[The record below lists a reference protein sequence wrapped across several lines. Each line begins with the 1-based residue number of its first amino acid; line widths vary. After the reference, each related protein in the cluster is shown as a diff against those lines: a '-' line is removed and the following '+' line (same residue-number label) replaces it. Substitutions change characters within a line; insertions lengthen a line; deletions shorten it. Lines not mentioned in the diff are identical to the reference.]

1 MDDLITQEWKSA
13 NEKTF
18 WKLNCLVYAGA
29 VVVEKRVKDG
39 LSRSKNKDHTDAI
52 KAKEAKVTL
61 LRRRIRWVLSEIKR
75 RKCSKRPTKRQCVN
89 IKRLTKLFSPL
100 NVSQLEVHL
109 ETLKS
114 KLWVRSLQLR
124 RIRDHQK
131 RRTFNER
138 YRCQGPKVLEC
149 SGSPQKTYTADQ
161 LTEYWGGV
169 FEQPGTCDLE
179 DPDIVKSSEDQG
191 KLPRPTWEE
200 PNSAVW
206 RRTLRKARSWKSP
219 GRDGIH
225 CFWWKSFRNGASLLW
240 ELVKNVLDYR
250 VSIPDWL
257 VIGRTVLIPKC
268 GCQGLPKQY
277 RPITC
282 LNTAYKLLTGV
293 VTAILEQ
300 NVVQN
305 GILPPE

>member
-1 MDDLITQEWKSA
+1 MLQSDWQHQHSGIVHGMLAIVTRLS
-13 NEKTF
+13 F
-18 WKLNCLVYAGA
+18 PI
-29 VVVEKRVKDG
+29 DG
-39 LSRSKNKDHTDAI
+39 LACET
-52 KAKEAKVTL
+52 
-61 LRRRIRWVLSEIKR
+61 RRRIGWVLSEIKQ

-89 IKRLTKLFSPL
+89 IKRLTKLFGPL

-114 KLWVRSLQLR
+114 KLRVRSLQLR
-124 RIRDHQK
+124 HIRDRQK
-131 RRTFNER
+131 RRTFNESYHR
-138 YRCQGPKVLEC
+138 QGPKVLEC
-149 SGSPQKTYTADQ
+149 SGSPPKTHPQPTADQ

-179 DPDIVKSSEDQG
+179 DPDIVKWREDQG

-200 PNSAVW
+200 PDSVVW
-206 RRTLRKARSWKSP
+206 RRALRKARSWKSP

-225 CFWWKSFRNGASLLW
+225 CFWWKSFRNDASLLW
-240 ELVKNVLDYR
+240 ELVKGVLDSR

-257 VIGRTVLIPKC
+257 VMGRTVLIPKR
-268 GCQGLPKQY
+268 GCQGLPERY

-282 LNTAYKLLTGV
+282 LNTFYKLLTGV

-300 NVVQN
+300 HVVQN
-305 GILPPE
+305 GILPPQQRAMIGSLSRTSINEINRDKS